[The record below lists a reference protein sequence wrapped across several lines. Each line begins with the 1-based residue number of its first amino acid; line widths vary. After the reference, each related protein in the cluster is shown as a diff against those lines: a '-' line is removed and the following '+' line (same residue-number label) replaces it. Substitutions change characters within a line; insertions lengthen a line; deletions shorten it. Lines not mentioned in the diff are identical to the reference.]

1 MSTGVVVP
9 GTPPPAAAAAAPPP
23 AAAGPTAAEVAALK
37 AELETSKAQAAEQER
52 TARFWY
58 DKAKAGTEKPAPAAA
73 AEDPEPDV
81 LDLITSKGAK
91 GLAAMLK
98 KQGFVSGAEVDA
110 KVNEKAA
117 QITSEAQLLKEYPEL
132 GDPKSEFFQATAGF
146 YGELKKEGVP
156 ERTAMKLAA
165 QQARL
170 AGIESGK
177 IQTPAQKTAADA
189 AKRAEERAARAAAG
203 AGDRGGRGATEE
215 DDDTPTDDERRAIQ
229 RLADALEIPL
239 DKAEERYKARAKKGV
254 NVAVKIGGR

>member
-1 MSTGVVVP
+1 MP

-58 DKAKAGTEKPAPAAA
+58 DKAKEGTETPAPAAA

-98 KQGFVSGAEVDA
+98 KQGFVSAAEVDA

-203 AGDRGGRGATEE
+203 AGDRGRRGATEE